1 MARPKS
7 NERDKRQVQVNI
19 RLTIEEAEKVT
30 HYAKASGITPANW
43 IRKKIF
49 TGKFPPVKMSP
60 IDVATYHELKRIGVN
75 LNQATHKINSGEFPK
90 HYLVYILE
98 AQAQLQKII
107 SLMIHDREPG

>member
-30 HYAKASGITPANW
+30 YYAKASGITPANW

-49 TGKFPPVKMSP
+49 TGKFPPVKLSP
-60 IDVATYHELKRIGVN
+60 IDAATYHELKKIGVN
-75 LNQATHKINSGEFPK
+75 LNQATHKINSGEFPRD
-90 HYLVYILE
+90 YLVYILS
-98 AQAQLQKII
+98 AQAQLQKILT
-107 SLMIHDREPG
+107 LMIDDREPG